1 MREKL
6 KSSKE
11 ITWVILT
18 RFTALFQGMVNA
30 PFPVI
35 TSCVHRQMCPFM
47 SPYIYDLDMQHERH
61 SIMLHSAI
69 FMHMKE
75 DYE

>member
-18 RFTALFQGMVNA
+18 RFAALFQGMVNA

-47 SPYIYDLDMQHERH
+47 SAYIYIYMTFTCNINGILY
-61 SIMLHSAI
+61 
-69 FMHMKE
+69 MHMKE
-75 DYE
+75 EYE